1 MASAKTK
8 MRGIPDFSR
17 ALPWL
22 MVVGG
27 LIGLFSSAML
37 VYDQVKIW
45 QNPGYLPSC
54 NLNPIINCGQVINA
68 HQGDLFG
75 MPAQFFGVVAFP
87 ALITIGVAL
96 LAGAKFKRWFWLG
109 LQAGAVFGLGFA
121 LWLFFVSM
129 YRIQA
134 LCPFCLT
141 VDVVVYTIFWYITL
155 HNLQAGHLKIKAGW
169 QKGVNFA
176 MRHHLDILV
185 LWLVL
190 SAAYI
195 VKHFWYYY
203 GQFFS

>member
-1 MASAKTK
+1 MANAKTK
-8 MRGIPDFSR
+8 THTLPNFTK

-22 MVVGG
+22 MVIGGIVG
-27 LIGLFSSAML
+27 IFSSAML

-75 MPAQFFGVVAFP
+75 IPAQFFGLLAFP
-87 ALITIGVAL
+87 ALLTVGVAL
-96 LAGAKFKRWFWLG
+96 LAGATFKRWFWLG
-109 LQAGAVFGLGFA
+109 LQAGAIGGLIFA
-121 LWLFFVSM
+121 LWLFYVSM
-129 YRIQA
+129 YNIRA

-141 VDVVVYTIFWYITL
+141 VDVVVYTLVWYITL
-155 HNLQAGHLKIKAGW
+155 YNIQAGHLAIKKKW
-169 QKGVNFA
+169 QSGVNFA

-185 LWLVL
+185 LWFVL
-190 SAAYI
+190 IAVY
-195 VKHFWYYY
+195 VVQHFWYYY